1 MYNLVQYVEFDSY
14 SLYIQLYDENE
25 SSYGTSSQVEPLL
38 YDNYMIFKKL
48 RNNFSLLI
56 DSSRHVWT
64 FELAYKLVA
73 FAVIFP
79 IVLFAIYFLM
89 KIAGVNYLT
98 NEYIQ
103 RAMTHPVVI
112 FAIFLAIGIF
122 VFYCTYEMTYL
133 SVCFETKRTSC
144 NASLVDIFYNSYNKK
159 LVVINLY

>member
-1 MYNLVQYVEFDSY
+1 
-14 SLYIQLYDENE
+14 
-25 SSYGTSSQVEPLL
+25 
-38 YDNYMIFKKL
+38 MIFKKL

-79 IVLFAIYFLM
+79 IVLFAINFLM

-144 NASLVDIFYNSYNKK
+144 NASLVDIFYNSYK
-159 LVVINLY
+159 VF

>member
-1 MYNLVQYVEFDSY
+1 
-14 SLYIQLYDENE
+14 
-25 SSYGTSSQVEPLL
+25 
-38 YDNYMIFKKL
+38 MIFKKL

-79 IVLFAIYFLM
+79 IVLFTINFLM

-112 FAIFLAIGIF
+112 FAIFLAVGIF
-122 VFYCTYEMTYL
+122 VFYFIILIRFLKMFL
-133 SVCFETKRTSC
+133 SQGM
-144 NASLVDIFYNSYNKK
+144 
-159 LVVINLY
+159 